1 MRFLTNYIDKIN
13 YKLGIL
19 IFHNSNTFSN
29 NIYNKLFKK
38 KICNLNSLKHNF
50 IKEYFENGYAEIGKV
65 DKTDIDKINK
75 LLSHQNPKKNF
86 DNPQFRYKVTPEIYQ
101 IVKNIFDNQLNDQ
114 MDKIEEF
121 YNQRVILTYLGITR
135 NYHSNKKDET
145 YSNFFHTDGYVYNMF
160 KIFIKIQNVTN
171 DDGPL
176 NIVKKKY
183 AKKFIKKLNYKNR
196 NSYDHS
202 NEHKY
207 ENFFFKNTGEAGEVL
222 LCNTTEL
229 LHRAGNPIERNHRDM
244 ISLHFVAWPTKQ
256 KISKFE
262 FKDMIFDDRM
272 IKDFSKIKGIR
283 NLIKYYNKNLMYKL
297 KTN

>member
-1 MRFLTNYIDKIN
+1 MFKRLLSIIFVLALLIN
-13 YKLGIL
+13 NVAALEADV
-19 IFHNSNTFSN
+19 FVQSTVNRAS
-29 NIYNKLFKK
+29 
-38 KICNLNSLKHNF
+38 
-50 IKEYFENGYAEIGKV
+50 
-65 DKTDIDKINK
+65 K
-75 LLSHQNPKKNF
+75 LLSDNISKEEKIEKLKLIAKDTVDIEGIGFYTLGAVRKN
-86 DNPQFRYKVTPEIYQ
+86 
-101 IVKNIFDNQLNDQ
+101 LNDVQ
-114 MDKIEEF
+114 
-121 YNQRVILTYLGITR
+121 
-135 NYHSNKKDET
+135 KKE
-145 YSNFFHTDGYVYNMF
+145 
-160 KIFIKIQNVTN
+160 
-171 DDGPL
+171 
-176 NIVKKKY
+176 Y

-207 ENFFFKNTGEAGEVL
+207 ENFLFKNTGEAGEVL
-222 LCNTTEL
+222 ICNTTEL